1 MIYNSRYILYIFLIL
16 LSINSFLIF
25 SINYGTDEF
34 IMFYNYKHYPFYY
47 WFYNEWGYNHG
58 YFRPLQILLNYP
70 AMLIMEVASFRYA
83 MVYSF
88 MLYFLLV
95 IYIYRILS
103 SYYKGRDSFVI
114 TMLFA
119 TNSLFFQSFVYL
131 TDNSTI
137 VILAILVFIIDTII
151 IKKIYSSFVML
162 FLIILAP
169 YFKESG
175 LLAAVLY
182 LLLSFYLIHNR
193 SYRDFVADNRIILI
207 GLSVIIYIVWRFAV
221 LNILSDNSIF
231 MQTTVLNNSLYAEY
245 GKISYIINW
254 MSAFLS
260 IFQLKLVN
268 LIYANFS
275 LKYCIY
281 SSVLSLLWATLLLR
295 VFKNVFNKTKIIFN
309 VTILFIFVNS
319 TLSSPYYADRI
330 VVYGFLVLYL
340 LLFINNAN
348 ELLNLLGSRIFK
360 ICSVSILV
368 LQCLHWGYTSS
379 AIYKTSLAYSYSS
392 KDEIY
397 LKLNKYVK
405 DKLGFIK
412 FLDYI
417 DETYPVLDK

>member
-151 IKKIYSSFVML
+151 IKKIYL
-162 FLIILAP
+162 
-169 YFKESG
+169 
-175 LLAAVLY
+175 
-182 LLLSFYLIHNR
+182 
-193 SYRDFVADNRIILI
+193 
-207 GLSVIIYIVWRFAV
+207 
-221 LNILSDNSIF
+221 
-231 MQTTVLNNSLYAEY
+231 
-245 GKISYIINW
+245 
-254 MSAFLS
+254 
-260 IFQLKLVN
+260 
-268 LIYANFS
+268 
-275 LKYCIY
+275 
-281 SSVLSLLWATLLLR
+281 
-295 VFKNVFNKTKIIFN
+295 
-309 VTILFIFVNS
+309 
-319 TLSSPYYADRI
+319 
-330 VVYGFLVLYL
+330 
-340 LLFINNAN
+340 
-348 ELLNLLGSRIFK
+348 
-360 ICSVSILV
+360 
-368 LQCLHWGYTSS
+368 
-379 AIYKTSLAYSYSS
+379 
-392 KDEIY
+392 
-397 LKLNKYVK
+397 
-405 DKLGFIK
+405 
-412 FLDYI
+412 
-417 DETYPVLDK
+417 